1 VGICLFFLGVAHSL
15 EWPGFADNFA
25 AKVSENTLDVSQIR
39 QTRLEAALGIAL
51 SGAIDSSIT
60 DSYVD
65 VLRRLISFRLA
76 DPEVNDR
83 NWKDAVGQLFQLP
96 GASTDPAYIT
106 DATAKNYCNP
116 AFLDFNAERSGAT
129 MASVAQKHY
138 TEMKNNHAIECKK
151 KIRKAKD
158 VKTNEADLDSALDD
172 LFDVVDDHEVLKGIA
187 RTNNHRILIHWL
199 SRATE
204 CGETQYKNER
214 GAKPTP
220 ATDLEEKFYEKG
232 CLRWI
237 VYKAATGST
246 MSKRTKASDK
256 TVFTPKPDDKFAQ
269 NLSDMGFNFEHLGRQ
284 HDNVWKFTSE
294 NELDNGDDI
303 LKQKGW
309 LSPVW
314 PNFVGF
320 QDGDEN
326 NAAKIGGSVCRR
338 ARPQSSCGGDS
349 IETAGKFEKIDDAT
363 KERICAVE
371 PPQRDTFI
379 MGRYENKAFISFR
392 QLTNQ
397 AKAFKMKI
405 SAAQQGMMG
414 MAPQR
419 DSELA
424 FQENDRNAKLDSAM
438 SEWVAIYE
446 KNENKDK
453 PNPDKKKITTSLYE
467 EIKQI
472 YINKGYQ
479 LFSASWTKAGSN
491 HAKDG
496 FTDIRGEWGVGGENF
511 VLNGQASPS
520 DPSKKLDE
528 FTSPDAFEFMKAR
541 AKQLLTTAAG
551 PSGSTDEYLQVF
563 DYAGVTDATNK
574 WHLYNGIFGACANM
588 LVYYH
593 HSYLEIMNGAGASYN
608 GINAVGRAF
617 DYDPANPHD
626 WYLGVASLKPASLAN
641 FKWNAKSLK
650 PVIGKPK
657 AGNAK
662 RPAFDIKARDKVYSA
677 LSAWKEDKD
686 RKGARVGDHLLNSDF
701 PHYTS
706 SSTLFGMKGPHDW
719 RATSEPAFVDQTAL
733 CNGKLGATWKFLL
746 CSTAAASAAPGPKA
760 PIAPARKWAPVD
772 ASSTASSTSAPAAAA
787 NPNVPSLS
795 AQAMQGA
802 LNLKSLLKK
811 RGLIG
816 RQAQAVLDIDLKMEQ
831 LNRDMDNLLR

>member
-1 VGICLFFLGVAHSL
+1 MLFVLLLCFFGVAYSQPQ
-15 EWPGFADNFA
+15 WPGFADNFA
-25 AKVSENTLDVSQIR
+25 TKVSETTLDVAQIR

-76 DPEVNDR
+76 DPEVNDK

-106 DATAKNYCNP
+106 DANAWNYCNG
-116 AFLDFNAERSGAT
+116 AFLDFNADRSGAT
-129 MASVAQKHY
+129 MASVAQQHY
-138 TEMKNNHAIECKK
+138 TEMKKDHTKACKK
-151 KIRKAKD
+151 DIRKAKD

-172 LFDVVDDHEVLKGIA
+172 LFDVVDDHEVLRGIA
-187 RTNNHRILIHWL
+187 HTNNHRILIHWL

-204 CGETQYKNER
+204 CGEKQYQAQR
-214 GAKPTP
+214 GANA

-246 MSKRTKASDK
+246 MSVRTKDSDK
-256 TVFTPKPDDKFAQ
+256 TVFTPKDKFAQ
-269 NLSDMGFNFEHLGRQ
+269 NLKDMGFNFEHLGRQ
-284 HDNVWKFTSE
+284 HDNVWRFTSK

-320 QDGDEN
+320 SDGDEN

-338 ARPQSSCGGDS
+338 ARPQSVCGGDS
-349 IETAGKFEKIDDAT
+349 MEAAGKFVKIDDAT
-363 KERICAVE
+363 SKSICAVE
-371 PPQRDTFI
+371 PPKRDTFI
-379 MGRYENKAFISFR
+379 LGRADNKKFISFR

-397 AKAFKMKI
+397 AKTFKMRI
-405 SAAQQGMMG
+405 SATQQGMMG

-419 DSELA
+419 DSELT
-424 FQENDRNAKLDSAM
+424 FQEQDRNAKLDSAM
-438 SEWVAIYE
+438 SAWAAIYE
-446 KNENKDK
+446 KDQD
-453 PNPDKKKITTSLYE
+453 PVHRNPKMKKVSASLFE
-467 EIKQI
+467 EIKEQ
-472 YINKGYQ
+472 YRNKGYQ

-491 HAKDG
+491 HKKDG

-520 DPSKKLDE
+520 DPNKKLDE

-563 DYAGVTDATNK
+563 DYAGVSDATNK

-608 GINAVGRAF
+608 GKNVVGRAF

-626 WYLGVASLKPASLAN
+626 WYLNVASLKPATLAN
-641 FKWNAKSLK
+641 FQWDAKSFK

-657 AGNAK
+657 AGTAK
-662 RPAFDIKARDKVYSA
+662 RPAFDIKARDKVYST
-677 LSAWKEDKD
+677 LSAWKEVKDK
-686 RKGARVGDHLLNSDF
+686 KGASVGDHLFNSDF

-719 RATSEPAFVDQTAL
+719 VAASEPAFVDQTAV
-733 CNGKLGATWKFLL
+733 CNGKLGATWKLLL

-760 PIAPARKWAPVD
+760 PIKPAKKWATVD
-772 ASSTASSTSAPAAAA
+772 ASSTAASTPAPAAAA
-787 NPNVPSLS
+787 LPKVPSLS

-802 LNLKSLLKK
+802 LNLKK

-831 LNRDMDNLLR
+831 LHHDMEKLLR